1 MLTRSYESVR
11 VFDNRILESL
21 THVHPLTP
29 LLLWGPL
36 VLWLIWRSFA
46 VHHLPVVTVAGFA
59 ILGLLTWSLTEY
71 VLHRYLFHLR
81 PAGPFRARL
90 QFVIHGLHHADP
102 ADPTRLVIPPVPSTI
117 GAVLFYAAFRLAL
130 GPSFVEPFFAFFAV
144 GYLLYDYVHYASHRF
159 VPRTRA
165 GNFLKRHHMLHHYVT
180 PDARWGVSSPLW
192 DHIFGT
198 TGASNPRA
206 RGTRGAPTIRAD
218 APDGASAPRQASG
231 RRGFSYIR
239 YLL

>member
-1 MLTRSYESVR
+1 VLTRSYESVR

>member
-1 MLTRSYESVR
+1 MVPRSYASVR
-11 VFDNRILESL
+11 VFDNPILESL

-36 VLWLIWRSFA
+36 VLWLIWRSFV
-46 VHHLPVVTVAGFA
+46 VHHLPVVAVAGFA
-59 ILGLLTWSLTEY
+59 ILGLLTWSLIEY

-159 VPRTRA
+159 VPRTRV
-165 GNFLKRHHMLHHYVT
+165 GRFLKRHHMLHHYVT

-192 DHIFGT
+192 DHVFGT
-198 TGASNPRA
+198 TGAS
-206 RGTRGAPTIRAD
+206 
-218 APDGASAPRQASG
+218 S